1 MSEAT
6 APMKVIDA
14 IYQRRSVRSYSAQK
28 LEPAT
33 IRALLKAA
41 VWAPTAIHEEPWA
54 FAIVQDSAYLKRLS
68 DRANRFHRRGASRAF
83 GSRCATR
90 WKFSPSRL

>member
-41 VWAPTAIHEEPWA
+41 VWAPTALHECT
-54 FAIVQDSAYLKRLS
+54 AIAPIIVGVPSGHAPTS
-68 DRANRFHRRGASRAF
+68 HRKEAEVL
-83 GSRCATR
+83 C
-90 WKFSPSRL
+90 WI